1 MAHMD
6 IFNDDA
12 FSVASLTAAINQQDY
27 QPGRIGALGL
37 FQEEG
42 VTTTTVTIEY
52 KKGKISLVP
61 VGERGKPVKPAD
73 RDVRNL
79 RSFVVPHLKTGDS
92 LLADT
97 IQNLRAFGSESEL
110 EAVQNLVNQ
119 RNAKFGRDLEATLEF
134 HRIGAIKGLI
144 LDADGTSI
152 IYDLYDEFGITQETV
167 SLGLATASTNVRG
180 KVMEAKRKSE
190 AALGAAFATGYRAF
204 CGASFFDDFTGHAKV
219 EKAWERYNDGE
230 MLRNDVRGGF
240 KFADVIWEEYRGKVG
255 TQAFIGDNDAYLVP
269 EGVADLFITR
279 YAPADY
285 METVNTLGLPLYAKQ
300 EPLPMNRGIEMEAQ
314 KNPLNLCT
322 QPGGIIKLSK

>member
-1 MAHMD
+1 MHID

-12 FSVASLTAAINQQDY
+12 FSVSQLTAAINQQDY

-37 FQEEG
+37 FTEEG

-52 KKGKISLVP
+52 NKGKISLVP
-61 VGERGKPVKPAD
+61 VGERGKPVKPSE
-73 RDVRNL
+73 RDARKL
-79 RSFVVPHLKTGDS
+79 RSFTVPHLKTGDS

-97 IQNLRAFGSESEL
+97 IQNLRTFGSESEL
-110 EAVQNLVNQ
+110 ESMQNVVNQ
-119 RNAKFGRDLEATLEF
+119 RFAKFGRDLETTNEF

-152 IYDLYDEFGITQETV
+152 IYDLYDEFGITQEEV
-167 SLGLATASTNVRG
+167 SLVLATAGTNVRA

-190 AALGAAFATGYRAF
+190 AALGASMVTGYRAF
-204 CGASFFDDFTGHAKV
+204 CGSSFFDDFVGHARV

-240 KFADVIWEEYRGKVG
+240 KFADVIWEEYRGKIG
-255 TQAFIGDNDAYLVP
+255 TQAFIGDNEAYLVP

-279 YAPADY
+279 NAPADY
-285 METVNTLGLPLYAKQ
+285 NETVNTLGLPLYAKQ
-300 EPLPMNRGIEMEAQ
+300 APLPMDRGIEMEAQ

-322 QPGGIIKLSK
+322 QPVAIIKLLK